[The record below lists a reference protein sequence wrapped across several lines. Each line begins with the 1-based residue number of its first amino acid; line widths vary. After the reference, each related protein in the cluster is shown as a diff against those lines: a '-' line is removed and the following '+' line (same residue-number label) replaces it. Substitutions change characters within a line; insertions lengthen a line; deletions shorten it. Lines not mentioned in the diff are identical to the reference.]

1 MLIVLF
7 TLHASVGR
15 WSVSA
20 LFLPESGAPD
30 PVSEKSA
37 WKALT
42 SAHTDKMNH
51 IFESSVPPVLAAV
64 NTQIASKIMKMPG
77 KKSWK

>member
-1 MLIVLF
+1 MLHVLF
-7 TLHASVGR
+7 TLLHASDGR

-42 SAHTDKMNH
+42 SAHIDKMNH
-51 IFESSVPPVLAAV
+51 IFGNQCSSSAG
-64 NTQIASKIMKMPG
+64 KMMEMLRG
-77 KKSWK
+77 ENH

>member
-1 MLIVLF
+1 MLIILF
-7 TLHASVGR
+7 TLLASVGR

-20 LFLPESGAPD
+20 LFLPESGTPD

-42 SAHTDKMNH
+42 SAHIDKMNH
-51 IFESSVPPVLAAV
+51 IFEKQCSS
-64 NTQIASKIMKMPG
+64 
-77 KKSWK
+77 SWQLKWWKYWGGNHEYKL